1 MDSSLPISVKPLLKR
16 VSMAMNNNQLSDLTK
31 KLKQS
36 AILYQGKKVIDMKP
50 FINFISND
58 LGLKKQDAMELGKA
72 FNLEAELN

>member
-1 MDSSLPISVKPLLKR
+1 
-16 VSMAMNNNQLSDLTK
+16 MAMNNNQLSDLTK

-72 FNLEAELN
+72 FNLEAELNQDEIIDVVDLTKLQETL